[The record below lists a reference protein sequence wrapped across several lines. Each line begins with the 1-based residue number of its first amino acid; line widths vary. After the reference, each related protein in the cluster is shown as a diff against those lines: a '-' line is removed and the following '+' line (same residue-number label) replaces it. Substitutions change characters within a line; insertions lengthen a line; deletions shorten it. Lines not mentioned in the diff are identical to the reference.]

1 MSLNTNP
8 FSKEKGFSEKG
19 CAETILKRVYG
30 NKGDETGK
38 VREMVEETDGLRNV
52 GLAMMRSMV
61 TLGIKTESNQK
72 LRTP

>member
-8 FSKEKGFSEKG
+8 FSKEKGFTEKG

-38 VREMVEETDGLRNV
+38 EKEMVEETNGWRNV
-52 GLAMMRSMV
+52 GFGNEEVYGRVWDKSEGV
-61 TLGIKTESNQK
+61 
-72 LRTP
+72 